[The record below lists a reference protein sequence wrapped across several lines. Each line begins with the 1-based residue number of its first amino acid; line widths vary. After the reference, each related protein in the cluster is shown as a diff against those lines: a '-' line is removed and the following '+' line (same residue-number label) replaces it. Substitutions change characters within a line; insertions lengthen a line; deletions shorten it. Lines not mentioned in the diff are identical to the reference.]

1 MKLSELKETKNN
13 AITELP
19 HKMTSGSAVEVRK
32 GKGTTRLFLNYNGEN
47 KIVIRNAEAKVR
59 YIINAKSP
67 EELLQKIQKADYRY
81 VGMNEDT
88 QTSEGD
94 WIISQFEANK
104 LTYQQARKALKD
116 KGLDVWV
123 QELNMADEL
132 KKDNGRTLH

>member
-1 MKLSELKETKNN
+1 MKLHEL
-13 AITELP
+13 
-19 HKMTSGSAVEVRK
+19 VE
-32 GKGTTRLFLNYNGEN
+32 
-47 KIVIRNAEAKVR
+47 
-59 YIINAKSP
+59 
-67 EELLQKIQKADYRY
+67 DY
-81 VGMNEDT
+81 